1 MSIFLEKSLT
11 VPHEEGHE
19 IAVFN
24 FNAITPPEQS
34 IEKEAEKNGWIKKI
48 GNGQYIL
55 KKEMAAL
62 FISFQELFRDVS
74 KKMNYE
80 EWIFPRL
87 QTKEVIKNFGW
98 LDIENLRPE
107 LFTVQQFEDD
117 GQRIHD
123 EWFLDPLQ
131 CPSFYR
137 YLKESS
143 PLILENLPIKVH
155 EWRGGWT
162 YRNEKATRLQSG
174 FGTSLEF
181 SGLEL
186 VFAGTLEQVKAIR
199 FETMIEILN
208 ALESMQLNFRLV
220 VGSSCSH
227 KKNEGIPGGELISLY
242 DISTLDIEVEVPQ
255 ENGYIE
261 IGGADF
267 IGERL
272 VRNFGITSKDGTQ
285 IYSGCQG
292 VGWQRLAK
300 AFLSQK
306 GFDSKNWPLCIKN
319 NYNC

>member
-1 MSIFLEKSLT
+1 MSISLDKFLT
-11 VPHEEGHE
+11 VPHEEGYE
-19 IAVFN
+19 ISQFN
-24 FNAITPPEQS
+24 FNTTPSPEKS
-34 IEKEAEKNGWIKKI
+34 VEEEAEKIGWIKKI
-48 GNGQYIL
+48 GNGQYVL

-62 FISFQELFRDVS
+62 FIAFQELLRNVS
-74 KKMNYE
+74 KEMDFE

-87 QTKEVIKNFGW
+87 QTKEVIQNFGW

-117 GQRIHD
+117 GQRMSN

-143 PLILENLPIKVH
+143 PLMLEKLPLKVH

-162 YRNEKATRLQSG
+162 YRNEKTTRLQSG

-186 VFAGTLEQVKAIR
+186 VFAGTLEQVKEIR
-199 FETMIEILN
+199 FETMMAILHV
-208 ALESMQLNFRLV
+208 LESMQLNFRLV

-227 KKNEGIPGGELISLY
+227 KKNDGVPGGEPISLY
-242 DISTLDIEVEVPQ
+242 DISTLDIEVRVPQ
-255 ENGYIE
+255 ENTYIE

-272 VRNFGITSKDGTQ
+272 IRNFGITSQDGTQ
-285 IYSGCQG
+285 LYSGCQG

-306 GFDSKNWPLCIKN
+306 GFDPKNWPLCIKDIFS
-319 NYNC
+319 C